1 MTTLLNVIA
10 LILGW
15 VALFT
20 LGIVFLIISVL
31 IMSAIFSEIRDR
43 YKNRHNKK

>member
-20 LGIVFLIISVL
+20 LGIIFLIISVL
-31 IMSAIFSEIRDR
+31 IISAVFSEMKDR
-43 YKNRHNKK
+43 YKDRHNKK